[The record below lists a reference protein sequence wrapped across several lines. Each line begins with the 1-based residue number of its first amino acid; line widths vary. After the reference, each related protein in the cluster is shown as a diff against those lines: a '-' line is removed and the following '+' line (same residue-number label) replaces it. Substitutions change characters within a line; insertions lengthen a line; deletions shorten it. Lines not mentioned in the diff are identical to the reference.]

1 MVSKST
7 QPENIVFRGKIVE
20 VVQDAKREFA
30 RRSPGVG
37 LLIIKGNQTLL
48 TKEYREEIK
57 SFDYR
62 LPGGKVFDTLVNY
75 NNFTK
80 SGGDILSVALEA
92 AKKEASD
99 EVGIDPVEIKHIW
112 TSVYGA
118 TIVWDLHYFVVSKF
132 QKLRSQNL
140 EAGEIINQL
149 LSSLLWLF
157 F

>member
-30 RRSPGVG
+30 RRSPGVR

-80 SGGDILSVALEA
+80 SG
-92 AKKEASD
+92 
-99 EVGIDPVEIKHIW
+99 
-112 TSVYGA
+112 
-118 TIVWDLHYFVVSKF
+118 
-132 QKLRSQNL
+132 
-140 EAGEIINQL
+140 
-149 LSSLLWLF
+149 
-157 F
+157 